1 MAETTNDK
9 IYDLVNQ
16 TRIEINGNV
25 QRVDAKVDAL
35 ISGRLS
41 RAEDDI
47 NKLKVKDATLDVKV
61 YVLVFITSTVIS
73 AVISAVALKYFGAGV
88 K

>member
-1 MAETTNDK
+1 MTETTNDK

-25 QRVDAKVDAL
+25 QRVDSKVDAL
-35 ISGRLS
+35 ISGRLADVES
-41 RAEDDI
+41 DI

-61 YVLVFITSTVIS
+61 YALVFITSTVIS
-73 AVISAVALKYFGAGV
+73 AIISAVALKYFGSQV
-88 K
+88 R